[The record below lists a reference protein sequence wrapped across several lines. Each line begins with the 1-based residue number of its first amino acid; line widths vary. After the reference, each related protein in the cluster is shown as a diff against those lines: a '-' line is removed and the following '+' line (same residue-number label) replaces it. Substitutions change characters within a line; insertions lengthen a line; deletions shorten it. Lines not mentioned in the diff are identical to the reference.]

1 VIVKSGRP
9 EKDDDDVI
17 EKEAPIASN
26 EVVKEEN
33 KVVGEAVV
41 EYKLLEAPASAE
53 DESKIEK
60 LNSQQAIGN

>member
-1 VIVKSGRP
+1 MIVKSGRP

-41 EYKLLEAPASAE
+41 EDKLLEAPASAE

>member
-1 VIVKSGRP
+1 MIVKSGRP

-17 EKEAPIASN
+17 EKEAPIASS

-41 EYKLLEAPASAE
+41 EDKLLEAPASAE

>member
-1 VIVKSGRP
+1 MIVKSGRP

-33 KVVGEAVV
+33 KVVGDAVV
-41 EYKLLEAPASAE
+41 EDKLLEAPASAE
-53 DESKIEK
+53 NESKIEK

>member
-1 VIVKSGRP
+1 MIVKSGRP

-41 EYKLLEAPASAE
+41 EDKLLEAPASAE
-53 DESKIEK
+53 NESKIEK

>member
-1 VIVKSGRP
+1 MIVKSGRP

-41 EYKLLEAPASAE
+41 EDKLREAPAFAE